1 MTGAGDER
9 RRILHVPYTYFPDP
23 SGGTEVYVRGLAKG
37 LGELGYECHIAAPA
51 HEQRRCL
58 LDGIN
63 VHRFRT
69 DHEAAFEQAYGAP
82 DEIAAQGF
90 RAICSQVRPSIVHL
104 HARTSA
110 ISERLVDIAHEGGA
124 KVVFTYHT
132 PTVSCARGTMM
143 LFGSKPCD
151 GVIERKRCASCA
163 LSAHGIPARL
173 ASALA
178 VAPPWLASAA
188 KPASSRLKALKALQ
202 VPSLIDEMHGRLR
215 QMLAKADHVVAV
227 CQWVKDVLERNGVPA
242 AKISLSRQGIA
253 NDAPTRAPTGRRA
266 GAPLSIAYFGRVDK
280 AKGPDLLA
288 HALRIA
294 VSANVKVDIYAVR
307 QPGSERDIGFL
318 EDEARRDS
326 RLRVLPAVPPEKVI
340 DTMAEYD
347 LIAVPSRCLETGP
360 LVVLEAFAAGVP
372 VIGAKLGGIAEL
384 VRDGIDGV
392 LVAPDDPKAWARC
405 LERLAD
411 GHEVSDLCRQI
422 KRPRHVKD
430 VVEDMTAL
438 YSTLL
443 KECAAISARTA

>member
-1 MTGAGDER
+1 M
-9 RRILHVPYTYFPDP
+9 
-23 SGGTEVYVRGLAKG
+23 
-37 LGELGYECHIAAPA
+37 
-51 HEQRRCL
+51 
-58 LDGIN
+58 
-63 VHRFRT
+63 
-69 DHEAAFEQAYGAP
+69 
-82 DEIAAQGF
+82 
-90 RAICSQVRPSIVHL
+90 
-104 HARTSA
+104 
-110 ISERLVDIAHEGGA
+110 
-124 KVVFTYHT
+124 
-132 PTVSCARGTMM
+132 
-143 LFGSKPCD
+143 
-151 GVIERKRCASCA
+151 
-163 LSAHGIPARL
+163 
-173 ASALA
+173 
-178 VAPPWLASAA
+178 
-188 KPASSRLKALKALQ
+188 
-202 VPSLIDEMHGRLR
+202 
-215 QMLAKADHVVAV
+215 
-227 CQWVKDVLERNGVPA
+227 KDVLERNGVPA

-360 LVVLEAFAAGVP
+360 LVVLESFAAGVP
-372 VIGAKLGGIAEL
+372 VIGARLGGIAEL
-384 VRDGIDGV
+384 VRDGIDGM

-411 GHEVSDLCRQI
+411 GGEVSDLRRQI

-443 KECAAISARTA
+443 KQYAATSARIA